1 MSGSYTIKVT
11 SSVKDAIL
19 KAVESEHERA
29 HEAASLITFK
39 ADDSFE
45 EWTRVN
51 EPELTRLKNATLL
64 ATEIGY
70 NFKWKLVEEE
80 DSAE

>member
-1 MSGSYTIKVT
+1 MSGSYTITV
-11 SSVKDAIL
+11 SESVKDAITE
-19 KAVESEHERA
+19 AINNEHERA
-29 HEAASLITFK
+29 HTAAQLITFK
-39 ADDSFE
+39 AEDSYE

-70 NFKWKLVEEE
+70 SFKWKLVEEQ